1 VSSILTTLEFIV
13 RHPLSSKRPLT
24 AIARYARWQ
33 ITSRIL
39 HEVEFRWIEGSKLIV
54 RNGMVGAT
62 GNIYCG
68 LHEFVEMAFLLH
80 LLQPDDLF
88 VDVGANVGSYTV
100 LASAVCGARSLSVE
114 PDPDTVR
121 ALRRNIE
128 SNEIE
133 DRVTVVEAALGSAA
147 GTARF
152 TVGYDTTN
160 RVAGEHEIGTRVV
173 QVRTLDECLQSLNA
187 VLIKMDVEGY
197 EAEVIAGATATLRNP
212 SLLAIQMETV
222 DESVRARLE
231 DLGFRQSSYDPF
243 ARRLCV
249 TVDQNSEMASQ
260 NTLFIRNFDY
270 CQQRV
275 QTARYRNII
284 GQRI

>member
-1 VSSILTTLEFIV
+1 
-13 RHPLSSKRPLT
+13 
-24 AIARYARWQ
+24 
-33 ITSRIL
+33 
-39 HEVEFRWIEGSKLIV
+39 
-54 RNGMVGAT
+54 
-62 GNIYCG
+62 
-68 LHEFVEMAFLLH
+68 
-80 LLQPDDLF
+80 
-88 VDVGANVGSYTV
+88 
-100 LASAVCGARSLSVE
+100 VE

-133 DRVTVVEAALGSAA
+133 NRVTVVEAALGSAA

-231 DLGFRQSSYDPF
+231 DLGFRRSSYDPF

-249 TVDQNSEMASQ
+249 TVDRNSEMASQ